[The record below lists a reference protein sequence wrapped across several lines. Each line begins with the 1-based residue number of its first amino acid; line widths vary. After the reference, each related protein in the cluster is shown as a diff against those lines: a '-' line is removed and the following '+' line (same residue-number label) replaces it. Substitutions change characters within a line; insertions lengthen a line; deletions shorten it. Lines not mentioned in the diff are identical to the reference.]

1 MKAMLFL
8 PFCLLVFLQAH
19 ADDTTFARNLIH
31 YLGIEE
37 NVSAEDISMLAK
49 AKSKAES
56 PDLTVDQ
63 RKDAYKELFQ
73 LSVRLQK
80 SNPPPSVIDM
90 LVSSAISW
98 TCPGESEIASPLA
111 KPGELE
117 QVIKVGNGEIPIILI
132 PDVGMDGNVFQLF
145 IDRNKSNYKMYAVT
159 LPGFGGTPAL
169 PSFEKRDYTARR
181 LWKNAEDAILNL
193 IQKENLKAPI
203 VLGHQAGAYLALRLA
218 LDHPQNIRAVVVL
231 NGLLYS
237 PMVISKDDPSGKLT
251 PEFRDRLAKL
261 FLPIELFPRPS
272 RECFS
277 KYWQN
282 VGGTMSKDPQRNLQ
296 LAQNGGKSDAHLTWD
311 YGAELMTTDLSAEIT
326 ELKIPALVIPSITD
340 PKEKP
345 HSITQWK
352 AVEISS
358 VKIVPVENVGTFAL
372 DDKPEFID
380 KVIRDFITAETQ
392 RNE

>member
-8 PFCLLVFLQAH
+8 CFCLLIFFQAH
-19 ADDTTFARNLIH
+19 ADDASFARNLIH

-56 PDLTVDQ
+56 PELTVDQ

-80 SNPPPSVIDM
+80 SNPSPSVIDR

-98 TCPGESEIASPLA
+98 TCPGESEIASPSA
-111 KPGELE
+111 KPGELGH
-117 QVIKVGNGEIPIILI
+117 VMKAGNGKIPVILI
-132 PDVGMDGNVFQLF
+132 PDVGMDGNVFQSFL
-145 IDRNKSNYKMYAVT
+145 DRNKSNYTMYAVT

-169 PSFEKRDYTARR
+169 PTFEKRDYNAKR
-181 LWKNAEDAILNL
+181 LWKNAEDAIMNL
-193 IQKENLKAPI
+193 IRKENLQAPI
-203 VLGHQAGAYLALRLA
+203 ILGHQGGAYLALRLA
-218 LDHPQNIRAVVVL
+218 LDYPHNIGAAVVL

-251 PEFRDRLAKL
+251 PELRDRIAKL

-277 KYWQN
+277 KYWEN
-282 VGGTMSKDPQRNLQ
+282 IGGTMSKDPQRNLQ

-311 YGAELMTTDLSAEIT
+311 YGAELMTTDLSNEIT
-326 ELKIPALVIPSITD
+326 QLKTRTLVIPSITD
-340 PKEKP
+340 PKQP
-345 HSITQWK
+345 NAAVTQWK
-352 AVEISS
+352 TVKSEL
-358 VKIVPVENVGTFAL
+358 VKIVPMENVGTFSVDDSPEQFDKLLL
-372 DDKPEFID
+372 DF
-380 KVIRDFITAETQ
+380 VTAETQ
-392 RNE
+392 RN